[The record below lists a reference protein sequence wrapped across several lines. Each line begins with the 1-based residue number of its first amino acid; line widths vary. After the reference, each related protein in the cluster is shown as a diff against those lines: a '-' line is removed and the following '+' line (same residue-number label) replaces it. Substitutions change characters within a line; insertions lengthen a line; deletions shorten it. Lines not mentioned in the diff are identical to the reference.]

1 MCSVKTTR
9 EIAGDI
15 LAYLA
20 RHPEADDTVA
30 GIAEWWLLEQELRC
44 RTTDVRNAVAE
55 LVAQNLITERKGED
69 AQIHYRVNKD
79 KTEEIA
85 ALLNKKSN

>member
-30 GIAEWWLLEQELRC
+30 GIAEWWVLEQELRC
-44 RTTDVRNAVAE
+44 RVTDVRKAVAQ
-55 LVAQNLITERKGED
+55 LVQQKLLTERKGKD
-69 AQIHYRVNKD
+69 AQIHYCVNKE
-79 KTEEIA
+79 KAAEIA
-85 ALLNKKSN
+85 AILNKKGK